1 MLLFSRNFNMRRAR
15 VVCGGFTSRTLQS
28 RSTAA
33 VHGLHYPDCGAR
45 DPGLGNIEK
54 ARVHA
59 PFFGRWAW
67 HHACSLSAATA
78 LIQNCETAVLTG
90 RSGRKCLYF

>member
-1 MLLFSRNFNMRRAR
+1 MQ
-15 VVCGGFTSRTLQS
+15 GFCISKLAIAVR
-28 RSTAA
+28 AA
-33 VHGLHYPDCGAR
+33 VRGLHYPDCGAR

-59 PFFGRWAW
+59 PFFRRWAW

-78 LIQNCETAVLTG
+78 LIQNRETAVLTG